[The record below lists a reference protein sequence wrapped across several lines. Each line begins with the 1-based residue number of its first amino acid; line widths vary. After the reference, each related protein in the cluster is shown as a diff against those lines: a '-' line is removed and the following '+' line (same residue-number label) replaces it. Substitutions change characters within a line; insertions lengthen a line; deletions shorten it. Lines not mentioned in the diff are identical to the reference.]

1 VTVRVALVGCGT
13 VARRVHLPGLRAA
26 GADVVA
32 FASRSLQSA
41 EAAAGE
47 WGGGDVA
54 GDWHE
59 LLGRPDVDAIDICTP
74 NASHAEIATAAAAA
88 GKHVLVEKPL
98 ARNTEEA
105 DRMIEAARLTG
116 VVLVP
121 AHNARFLGPFVA
133 MREAVARGDVGQ
145 VRAFRCAWGH
155 TGPEHWAPAAGWFRD
170 PAVAG
175 GGALIDLGVH
185 AADVLRSVLD
195 DQAVAVSAF
204 LSPRLSPHR
213 DGAGPRRHAGVGPAG
228 QDEVRPAGQ
237 DGVEDIAQLVVRFAG
252 GAIGTLQASWAL
264 AAGSDHQLTIQGTLG
279 TLHLDERTPPTL
291 LAAGGGDATRLSL
304 PDHSPSVFDVFV
316 EAVATG
322 KDPAVTAADGR
333 AAVALVVA
341 AYRSAASGRAELVE
355 PVEQVEAA
363 RRGDP

>member
-1 VTVRVALVGCGT
+1 MTVRVALVGCGT

-41 EAAAGE
+41 EAAAGD
-47 WGGGDVA
+47 WGSGDVA

-59 LLGRPDVDAIDICTP
+59 LLGRSDVDAIDVCTP
-74 NASHAEIATAAAAA
+74 NASHVEIATAAATA

-105 DRMIEAARLTG
+105 DRMIEAARLAG
-116 VVLVP
+116 VMLVP
-121 AHNARFLGPFVA
+121 AHNGRFLGPFVA

-155 TGPEHWAPAAGWFRD
+155 TGPEHWAPAAAWFRD
-170 PAVAG
+170 PALAG

-195 DQAVAVSAF
+195 DQAVEVSAL
-204 LSPRLSPHR
+204 LSPRRH
-213 DGAGPRRHAGVGPAG
+213 GAGLLGHDGVGSSG
-228 QDEVRPAGQ
+228 QE
-237 DGVEDIAQLVVRFAG
+237 GVEDIAQLVVRFAG
-252 GAIGTLQASWAL
+252 GAIGSLQASWAL

-341 AYRSAASGRAELVE
+341 AYRSAASGQAELVE
-355 PVEQVEAA
+355 LVELVEQVEQVEAVE
-363 RRGDP
+363 RGRHP